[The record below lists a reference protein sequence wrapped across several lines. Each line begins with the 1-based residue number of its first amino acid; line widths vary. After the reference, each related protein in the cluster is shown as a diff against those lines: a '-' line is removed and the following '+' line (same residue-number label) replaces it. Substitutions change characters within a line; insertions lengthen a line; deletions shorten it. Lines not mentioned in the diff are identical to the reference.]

1 MFKAS
6 SFLSM
11 SCFSALPPGFLQ
23 VVITH
28 LSMQVILQVLTW
40 RHKTSQKRRC
50 VAVKPLSSG
59 LTCLVTLL
67 NNTDF
72 FFFFSR
78 NFHHLKNSCCSRTL
92 TAQFLR
98 MDAWLLL
105 TMKSAL
111 TGRRYAAWW
120 IRQEL
125 PKVKES
131 HRLWL
136 HSVPAEL
143 KWHQHCFD
151 IDILISYVQSK
162 V

>member
-1 MFKAS
+1 MTFDAQSGISTLVWSEALVVYKKKTRTSERMFKAS

-72 FFFFSR
+72 FFFFFPEIFTTWKILAVQGLS
-78 NFHHLKNSCCSRTL
+78 
-92 TAQFLR
+92 
-98 MDAWLLL
+98 LLSFWGWML
-105 TMKSAL
+105 GCFWQWSQHSLGEDM
-111 TGRRYAAWW
+111 
-120 IRQEL
+120 
-125 PKVKES
+125 
-131 HRLWL
+131 L
-136 HSVPAEL
+136 HGG
-143 KWHQHCFD
+143 
-151 IDILISYVQSK
+151 
-162 V
+162 